1 MARLLDKLARLPLL
15 AIAAAAATA
24 LSQGAERKELVLAMD
39 SIEIDGATNLM
50 HIKHPRITQD
60 AMSIEA
66 DEALA
71 TGTNFDERSE
81 WRFTGNVKITVENAV
96 MEAGSAVFTFEEQ
109 QLSRGEIEGAPAS
122 FTHDDPARPKPM
134 SGTAPKMSYDY
145 VARTLRLTDD
155 VWLRRG
161 EVEMHGCDFIY
172 NLATGGFASGDAD
185 CENPLRFRVLRNAE
199 EQPPAAAPPQ

>member
-1 MARLLDKLARLPLL
+1 MARLLDKLARTSLV

-24 LSQGAERKELVLAMD
+24 LSQGAARKEIVLAMD
-39 SIEIDGATNLM
+39 AIEVQGDLM
-50 HIKHPRITQD
+50 RAIHPRIVQD
-60 AMSIEA
+60 NMSIEA

-81 WRFTGNVKITVENAV
+81 WRFTGNVKINVENAV

-109 QLSRGEIEGAPAS
+109 QLSHGEIEGAPAS
-122 FTHDDPARPKPM
+122 FTHNDPARQKPM

-145 VARTLRLTDD
+145 AARTLRLTGD
-155 VWLRRG
+155 VWLQRG

-185 CENPLRFRVLRNAE
+185 CANPLRFRVLRNAE
-199 EQPPAAAPPQ
+199 EQAPAAAPPQ